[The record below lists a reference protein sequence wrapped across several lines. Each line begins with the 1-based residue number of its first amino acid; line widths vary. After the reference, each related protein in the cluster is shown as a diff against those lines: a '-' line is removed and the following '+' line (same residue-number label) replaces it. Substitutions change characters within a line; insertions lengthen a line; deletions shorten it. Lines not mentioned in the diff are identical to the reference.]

1 MKFCPFV
8 SAKRVGESTLVCKT
22 VFRFSLYLTER
33 MSVEF
38 TVLALH
44 SDSLGGSSRVF
55 SPAVKR
61 LDERLRDEPK
71 KRLQR
76 FMLDRNRF
84 FLESPGKALDV
95 LKKVRADFNV
105 GCV

>member
-1 MKFCPFV
+1 
-8 SAKRVGESTLVCKT
+8 
-22 VFRFSLYLTER
+22 
-33 MSVEF
+33 MSVEA

-44 SDSLGGSSRVF
+44 LDSLGGSSRVF
-55 SPAVKR
+55 SPAVKG
-61 LDERLRDEPK
+61 LDERLCDKPK
-71 KRLQR
+71 ERLQR

-84 FLESPGKALDV
+84 FLESPLNV

>member
-1 MKFCPFV
+1 
-8 SAKRVGESTLVCKT
+8 
-22 VFRFSLYLTER
+22 
-33 MSVEF
+33 MSFEVI
-38 TVLALH
+38 VLALH
-44 SDSLGGSSRVF
+44 SDALGGSSRVF

-71 KRLQR
+71 EPLQR

-95 LKKVRADFNV
+95 LKKVRTDFNE